1 MANCRNIF
9 FAILL
14 CGSFFCNVF
23 ATESQ
28 ANLIENNEPVFID
41 LNKLTSQKQKNIV
54 KPNTQQNNTINIA
67 AIDSTILYYE
77 DLITQENKKANYKP
91 NVTGIAVGGSVTGVG
106 IAFLIW
112 GITYPPPK
120 KESKSNKK
128 NYGTNDIS
136 KFGDFAEESTKAFG
150 EAMGNALAAAML
162 VVTGV
167 VCTLTGFAVLGY
179 NVNKYKEHKKH
190 AVKRDEYKEALEQY
204 KLQKQSVQITIIP
217 TVNLASAGG
226 GINAVLQF

>member
-28 ANLIENNEPVFID
+28 ANLIENNEPAFID

-77 DLITQENKKANYKP
+77 DLITQENKKADYKP

-106 IAFLIW
+106 ITFLIW
-112 GITYPPPK
+112 GITYNPSK
-120 KESKSNKK
+120 KESSSSKK
-128 NYGTNDIS
+128 NNSIKDN
-136 KFGDFAEESTKAFG
+136 ANAFG
-150 EAMGNALAAAML
+150 EAMGNALAATML